1 MKQNKSKPIATTKDT
16 DRQAI
21 EIPTRDAVTQ
31 FLETADSPV
40 TIRDIASAL
49 EVTEKPAVVALRRR
63 LKAMTRDGQIAHT
76 RGNRFGIAKRMELIP
91 GNVIGHP
98 DGFAFVRPDIG
109 DADIFLSN
117 REARTVLHGDRV
129 LVRIGGLDKRDR
141 PFGTVVEILE
151 SKNTSIVGRYY
162 RERGVGYVSPDNRR
176 INQDVLI
183 PKSGKKV
190 KHGQFVVARITQQP
204 DKHRQPIGEI
214 VEILGDH
221 MAPGMEIEVATRA
234 YELPVDWPVEVV
246 DETED
251 VAQSVGPEVPEGR
264 RDLRKS
270 AFVTIDGSDSRDFD
284 DAVFCKKLGVEFV
297 LYVAIADVAH
307 YVRDGT
313 ALDSEARNRG
323 TSVYFPNSVIP
334 MLPEALSNGIC
345 SLNPNVD
352 RLAVVC
358 EMRFDNDGE
367 MTNYRFYNGMIKSHA
382 RLTYDEVAQ
391 WLDNPSSPKRGSVEF
406 HVKTLY
412 ELYERLKNRRQA
424 RGALEFESQ
433 EPFFIFNEQ
442 RKIERIEARV
452 RNDAHRM
459 IEESMIA
466 ANVAAAS
473 ELTKCRLAGLFRNHD
488 RPDTERIGSLR
499 EFLHGLGLQL
509 GGGDSPSALDFAAT
523 LNAAAGRQDKQL
535 IETIL
540 LRGQKLAEYNVE
552 NSGHFGLALESY
564 AHFTS
569 PIRRYPDLLVHR
581 AIKTRIARRKQAPA
595 CVEQMPVDAQHCSM
609 AERRAEEATRDVV
622 AWLKCEYMEDKTGES
637 YSGVISGVTSFGI
650 FIQLDNIFVEGLVH
664 MTNLPA
670 DYYEFDPINHSLT
683 GRSSGRQFR
692 IGQSLNVIVARVSL
706 DDRKIDF
713 SIDEPTPTSK
723 SKRKRRK

>member
-16 DRQAI
+16 DGQAI

-284 DAVFCKKLGVEFV
+284 DAVF
-297 LYVAIADVAH
+297 
-307 YVRDGT
+307 
-313 ALDSEARNRG
+313 
-323 TSVYFPNSVIP
+323 
-334 MLPEALSNGIC
+334 
-345 SLNPNVD
+345 
-352 RLAVVC
+352 
-358 EMRFDNDGE
+358 
-367 MTNYRFYNGMIKSHA
+367 
-382 RLTYDEVAQ
+382 
-391 WLDNPSSPKRGSVEF
+391 
-406 HVKTLY
+406 
-412 ELYERLKNRRQA
+412 
-424 RGALEFESQ
+424 
-433 EPFFIFNEQ
+433 
-442 RKIERIEARV
+442 
-452 RNDAHRM
+452 
-459 IEESMIA
+459 
-466 ANVAAAS
+466 
-473 ELTKCRLAGLFRNHD
+473 
-488 RPDTERIGSLR
+488 
-499 EFLHGLGLQL
+499 
-509 GGGDSPSALDFAAT
+509 
-523 LNAAAGRQDKQL
+523 
-535 IETIL
+535 
-540 LRGQKLAEYNVE
+540 
-552 NSGHFGLALESY
+552 
-564 AHFTS
+564 
-569 PIRRYPDLLVHR
+569 
-581 AIKTRIARRKQAPA
+581 
-595 CVEQMPVDAQHCSM
+595 
-609 AERRAEEATRDVV
+609 
-622 AWLKCEYMEDKTGES
+622 
-637 YSGVISGVTSFGI
+637 
-650 FIQLDNIFVEGLVH
+650 
-664 MTNLPA
+664 
-670 DYYEFDPINHSLT
+670 
-683 GRSSGRQFR
+683 
-692 IGQSLNVIVARVSL
+692 
-706 DDRKIDF
+706 
-713 SIDEPTPTSK
+713 
-723 SKRKRRK
+723 